1 MASNLKT
8 NVILPPPRLKATRYS
23 APKKFKKA
31 MFPTRKTLV
40 KKEGWPCLGGWYLR
54 SNTNIEQFL
63 TAQEELYMKQGTVS
77 FRYHGVLSSLHM
89 RLAHACKDGKIRA
102 PINCTVYRKKNGTKT
117 FYGECAKCKVKLS
130 NELKA
135 VLIME
140 EL

>member
-8 NVILPPPRLKATRYS
+8 NVILPPTYKATHIVAS
-23 APKKFKKA
+23 KKLKKV
-31 MFPTRKTLV
+31 MFPARKILV
-40 KKEGWPCLGGWYLR
+40 KKEGWPCIGGWYLR
-54 SNTNIEQFL
+54 SKTNIEQFL
-63 TAQEELYMKQGTVS
+63 SAQEELAAKKGVIPHQY
-77 FRYHGVLSSLHM
+77 YGVLNTLHM